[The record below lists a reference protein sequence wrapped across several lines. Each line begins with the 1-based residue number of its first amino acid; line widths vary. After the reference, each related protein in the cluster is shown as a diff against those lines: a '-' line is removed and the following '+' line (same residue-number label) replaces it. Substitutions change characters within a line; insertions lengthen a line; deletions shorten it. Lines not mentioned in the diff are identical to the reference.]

1 MDERALRYLEA
12 TLDAA
17 EQHFVALVAR
27 GLVGEPPMLRI
38 LDDLRRVLSALAEMD
53 GRRDV
58 TFLSLQRLQGVRTRA
73 LWLYRRLVQ
82 EQVFARKSALEQK
95 LKSLI
100 SPEAYQVYLSLQ
112 ECELEEEAER
122 LASDEDLALRLMG

>member
-17 EQHFVALVAR
+17 EQQFVALLAR

-38 LDDLRRVLSALAEMD
+38 LGDLRRVLAALAEVD
-53 GRRDV
+53 GRRDM
-58 TFLSLQRLQGVRTRA
+58 TFPTVERLRGVRARA
-73 LWLYRRLVQ
+73 VWLYRRLVQ
-82 EQVFARKSALEQK
+82 EQVFARKAALEQK

-112 ECELEEEAER
+112 ECELEEDADR
-122 LASDEDLALRLMG
+122 AASDEELALRLMG